1 MLMVVIVVY
10 CVRYIII
17 LYCLYYFNVLNVR
30 IKSLMFGVL

>member
-1 MLMVVIVVY
+1 MLMVVIVVN